1 MNLFKAAVIQ
11 LILFKLLP
19 LNIFNVY
26 NYLWRHYGASI
37 TKFYGE
43 CVKTHIRLYKLKYD
57 LQFLRTCKRENL
69 MPNFTKIRLANPY
82 LYNYKLIYQCR
93 LNILQA
99 ELKFKKKIFT
109 QTYKHAVRLKKELKE
124 CVPHLIFVRLE
135 TIMEQIVLRKM
146 VKVQET
152 QEIKLETLRYFDYI
166 QHKRPTRINYNNM
179 NHILTTRTNNNDNL
193 LSTTT
198 NNNDKHLKFL
208 RAEFEI
214 KIDMRQRLLLALF
227 K

>member
-82 LYNYKLIYQCR
+82 LYNFKLIYQCR

-109 QTYKHAVRLKKELKE
+109 QTYKHAVRLKK
-124 CVPHLIFVRLE
+124 
-135 TIMEQIVLRKM
+135 
-146 VKVQET
+146 
-152 QEIKLETLRYFDYI
+152 
-166 QHKRPTRINYNNM
+166 
-179 NHILTTRTNNNDNL
+179 
-193 LSTTT
+193 
-198 NNNDKHLKFL
+198 
-208 RAEFEI
+208 
-214 KIDMRQRLLLALF
+214 LLAQSLWD
-227 K
+227 